1 MAERTMIEA
10 IRLALRQEMESD
22 PSVVVLGEDVG
33 TTGGVFR
40 VTEGLIDEFGEERV
54 VDTPLAE
61 SVIVGASIGMAIHGL
76 RPVCE
81 IQFSGFGYFAM
92 HQIES
97 HAARV
102 RWRSRGRF
110 TVPMVVRMPYGAG
123 VRALEHHSESKEAWF
138 AAMPGLTTV
147 IPSGPRVARGLL
159 VSAIRH
165 PDPVVFLEPK
175 QSYRSVREEVPDEPE
190 TVALGESR
198 LVREG
203 GDLTLV
209 AYGAMLRPTL
219 EAADRLAD
227 EGVEADVVDV
237 LTLAPLDH
245 STITES
251 VRRTG
256 RVVLVHEAQRSFGP
270 AGELA
275 FRVLEESFWWLEA
288 PIRRV
293 TGYDVVVPYFAREQ
307 AYLPSAERIER
318 AARECLAEE

>member
-1 MAERTMIEA
+1 
-10 IRLALRQEMESD
+10 
-22 PSVVVLGEDVG
+22 
-33 TTGGVFR
+33 
-40 VTEGLIDEFGEERV
+40 
-54 VDTPLAE
+54 
-61 SVIVGASIGMAIHGL
+61 
-76 RPVCE
+76 
-81 IQFSGFGYFAM
+81 
-92 HQIES
+92 
-97 HAARV
+97 
-102 RWRSRGRF
+102 
-110 TVPMVVRMPYGAG
+110 
-123 VRALEHHSESKEAWF
+123 
-138 AAMPGLTTV
+138 
-147 IPSGPRVARGLL
+147 
-159 VSAIRH
+159 
-165 PDPVVFLEPK
+165 
-175 QSYRSVREEVPDEPE
+175 VPDEPE